1 MKQKTSQNEGIF
13 QSKSQKIIENEEKTL
28 KSLFT
33 ITKFLA
39 KPQRSMLKYGII
51 LARTLRSLLAIEK

>member
-13 QSKSQKIIENEEKTL
+13 QSKSQKIIKNEEKTL

-39 KPQRSMLKYGII
+39 KLQSSILKHGII
-51 LARTLRSLLAIEK
+51 LARTLRSLLASEK